1 MTGEETG
8 MEEMHARRIG
18 AFTREDRGKREEI
31 ERREK
36 RKGQR
41 GEIGEKTTYINDMM
55 NGGRGLSTIP
65 NRHRNAQELQGDCPA
80 AGDRE
85 GGGGKRG
92 AAHLTVRRPHD
103 EPTESRE
110 SLVPFRD
117 LGDGRG
123 KRYSGKANNF
133 VIFRMEK
140 KERKI
145 EKKKTGNNW
154 KIGI

>member
-1 MTGEETG
+1 
-8 MEEMHARRIG
+8 
-18 AFTREDRGKREEI
+18 
-31 ERREK
+31 
-36 RKGQR
+36 
-41 GEIGEKTTYINDMM
+41 M

-80 AGDRE
+80 AGDRREAE
-85 GGGGKRG
+85 GSEG
-92 AAHLTVRRPHD
+92 AAHLTVRRPHG

>member
-65 NRHRNAQELQGDCPA
+65 NRHRNAQELQGIA
-80 AGDRE
+80 LQLGTGRE
-85 GGGGKRG
+85 AEGSEGPR
-92 AAHLTVRRPHD
+92 
-103 EPTESRE
+103 
-110 SLVPFRD
+110 
-117 LGDGRG
+117 
-123 KRYSGKANNF
+123 
-133 VIFRMEK
+133 I
-140 KERKI
+140 
-145 EKKKTGNNW
+145 
-154 KIGI
+154 

>member
-1 MTGEETG
+1 MEMTGEEIG

-92 AAHLTVRRPHD
+92 GRASNRSTPTRRAHRIAREPGFPSGTSAMAEERDIPGRRII
-103 EPTESRE
+103 
-110 SLVPFRD
+110 L
-117 LGDGRG
+117 
-123 KRYSGKANNF
+123 
-133 VIFRMEK
+133 
-140 KERKI
+140 
-145 EKKKTGNNW
+145 
-154 KIGI
+154 